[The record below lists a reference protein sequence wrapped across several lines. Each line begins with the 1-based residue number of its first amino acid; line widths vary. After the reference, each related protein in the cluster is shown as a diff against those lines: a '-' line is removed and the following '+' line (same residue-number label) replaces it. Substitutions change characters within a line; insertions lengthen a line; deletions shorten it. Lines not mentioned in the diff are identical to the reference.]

1 MPPTPI
7 NNEHSSSAQSLLRS
21 LSVNCRITLYLLD
34 NLDPLAWRVAPPA
47 DKGRDIASVFTHIH
61 SVRLMWL
68 KANGHEPMPTAI
80 VKETVTIEKAR
91 KALEESAVALEVLVR
106 NSVEGDGRIKNFK
119 PDVYSFVGYLVAHEA
134 HHRGQASLLARFAG
148 YPISKQ
154 TNFGMWEWGTR

>member
-1 MPPTPI
+1 MASPPSNADPI
-7 NNEHSSSAQSLLRS
+7 LPGQSLLRS
-21 LSVNCRITLYLLD
+21 LSINCRITLYLLD
-34 NLDPLAWRVAPPA
+34 NIDPSAWRVSPPGA
-47 DKGRDIASVFTHIH
+47 NGRNIAAVFAHIH

-68 KANGHEPMPTAI
+68 KANGHTPLPAA
-80 VKETVTIEKAR
+80 VDKETVTIAKAR
-91 KALEESAVALEVLVR
+91 KALEESAAALEILVR
-106 NSVEGDGRIKNFK
+106 NSVEGDARIKNFK